1 MRSLALLL
9 KSFLLK
15 SLLVALLALAFISCG
30 AGHRDNGRDSLQ
42 PSEAEWVE
50 DSGKRISGSY
60 NLQSVEDDDR
70 AKSAQG
76 EARTTFS
83 FREDGTFTIERESR
97 GAASS
102 IDEGTY
108 VISKQGELVLYIEK
122 IGGDPRSEARVAR
135 YLISDQSDDS
145 LKLQGNPSSS
155 LILKKR

>member
-1 MRSLALLL
+1 MRGLALLL

-15 SLLVALLALAFISCG
+15 SLLVALLALTFISCG
-30 AGHRDNGRDSLQ
+30 AGNRDTGRDSLQ

-50 DSGKRISGSY
+50 DSGKRISGNY
-60 NLQSVEDDDR
+60 NLQSVEDDYR

-83 FREDGTFTIERESR
+83 FREDGTFAIERESR
-97 GAASS
+97 GATSS

-122 IGGDPRSEARVAR
+122 IGGDPRPEARVAR
-135 YLISDQSDDS
+135 YLISDQSGDS
-145 LKLQGNPSSS
+145 LKLQGNPSSA